1 MRTAL
6 APTDGTTG
14 PVGSADPTLG
24 VGHPPAFS
32 SSSSWADLVRVP
44 KALVAGLG
52 GAGSE
57 VVTDLFDQNLVGLE
71 TLAINTDGQHLMA
84 ARAHRRLL
92 IAQHAL
98 GGRGAGGNMEP
109 VRASVSEVREDIL
122 ERFRS
127 FDLIF
132 LLAGLGGGTGSALAP
147 LCLTLARES
156 GAIPI
161 TGVFLP
167 FHVELA
173 TSPRIRE
180 NTQKA
185 LAELQ
190 QEGGVLLVLANERLR
205 KFDRLPIKQVFQYR
219 NAYLRALIS
228 GLVDMVRH
236 PSEMNVDLAH
246 LRRMLDAG
254 GLSTVLFA
262 EGHPS
267 DPEGVVRQ
275 ALKEGLLDFEVRER
289 AGPTILFIEGGSDL
303 TFGAYHRIVDAFRQE
318 LHDPGELTP
327 GFRTHPERWDRV
339 RVTALVGGLEPRTL
353 DRALAR

>member
-1 MRTAL
+1 MRTSF
-6 APTDGTTG
+6 APVQDPSSPG
-14 PVGSADPTLG
+14 GST
-24 VGHPPAFS
+24 S
-32 SSSSWADLVRVP
+32 SSSREEGLSHAVPWKDLVRVP
-44 KALVAGLG
+44 RALVAGLG

-57 VVTDLFDQNLVGLE
+57 AVTDLFDQDLPGLE

-84 ARAHRRLL
+84 ARAHHRLL
-92 IAQHAL
+92 IAQRAL
-98 GGRGAGGNMEP
+98 GGRGAGGSTEP
-109 VRASVSEVREDIL
+109 VLTSMAEVREDVL
-122 ERFRS
+122 ERFRN
-127 FDLIF
+127 FEIIF

-147 LCLTLARES
+147 LCLSLARES

-180 NTQKA
+180 NTEKA
-185 LAELQ
+185 LADLQ
-190 QEGGVLLVLANERLR
+190 AGGGVLLVFANERLR

-219 NAYLRALIS
+219 NSYLQALVS

-267 DPEGVVRQ
+267 DPEGVVHQ
-275 ALKEGLLDFEVRER
+275 ALREGLLDFEVKER
-289 AGPTILFIEGGSDL
+289 AGPTILFVEGGSDL
-303 TFGAYHRIVDAFRQE
+303 TFGAYHRIVEAFRQE

-353 DRALAR
+353 ARALAH